1 MRLPARHILP
11 VLAIFVVLSSG
22 FASTAHA
29 AALVDGAG
37 LSLLWGVPFA
47 GILLSI
53 ALFPVLAGHFWHHHY
68 PKVSFVWGLAFLVP
82 FALVYGIETAGVA
95 LFAVTVLEYLPFI
108 IMLFALFVVSGGIHI
123 GGRLAGTPLMN
134 TAILVIGTLLAS
146 FIGTTGAAML
156 LIRPLIAANAAR
168 KRKVHIFIFFIFLVG
183 NIGGSLTPLGDPPL
197 FLGFIKGIDFFWTMK
212 AMAGPMFLTSAIL
225 AAAFYVIDWVIW
237 RGEAASGARQT
248 EPNRITIEGGINF
261 LFLGLV
267 IAAVLLSG
275 VYADLYTFKIFGTY
289 VPAESLARNVV
300 LLAVAGAAY
309 RLTPPDLRAKNQFS
323 WEPIREVAIL
333 FIGIFV
339 TIIPVI
345 AILAAGVDGAAADA
359 VRLVSSESG
368 APDNMMYFWLT
379 GTLSAFLDNAPTYL
393 VFFNLAGGDPATL
406 MGPLSSTLLAISM
419 GAVFMGAF
427 TYIGNAPNFM
437 IKAICE
443 ERGIKM
449 PSFFGFIGW
458 SAVFLLPVFALVSTL
473 FL

>member
-1 MRLPARHILP
+1 MRILARRIATGLA
-11 VLAIFVVLSSG
+11 LAIVP
-22 FASTAHA
+22 ASPAHA
-29 AALVDGAG
+29 AALVDGSG

-53 ALFPVLAGHFWHHHY
+53 ALFPVLAGKFWHHHY
-68 PKVSFVWGLAFLVP
+68 PKVSLAWALAFLVP
-82 FALVYGIETAGVA
+82 FAVSYGAEVAGAA
-95 LFAVTVLEYLPFI
+95 LFAVTALEYLPFI

-123 GGRLAGTPLMN
+123 GGRLAGTPGVNAVML
-134 TAILVIGTLLAS
+134 AIGTILAS

-156 LIRPLIAANAAR
+156 LIRPMIAANATR
-168 KRKVHIFIFFIFLVG
+168 QRKVHIFIFFIFLVG

-197 FLGFIKGIDFFWTMK
+197 FLGFIKGIDFFWTMQ
-212 AMAGPMFLTSAIL
+212 AMAGPMLVASLIL
-225 AAAFYVIDWVIW
+225 IAAFFVIDSILY
-237 RGEAASGARQT
+237 RSETAAGKPDDA
-248 EPNRITIEGGINF
+248 PNRITIEGGINF
-261 LFLGLV
+261 LFLALV

-275 VYADLYTFKIFGTY
+275 IYANLANVKLFGTY
-289 VPAESLARNVV
+289 VPVESIVRNVV
-300 LLAVAGAAY
+300 LLVIAWAAF
-309 RLTPPDLRAKNQFS
+309 RMTPAALRAKNQFS

-345 AILAAGVDGAAADA
+345 AILAAGSQGAAAEA
-359 VRLVSSESG
+359 VQLVSDENG
-368 APDNMMYFWLT
+368 APVNLMYFWLT
-379 GTLSAFLDNAPTYL
+379 GALSAFLDNAPTYL

-443 ERGIKM
+443 ERGIAM

-458 SAVFLLPVFALVSTL
+458 SAIFLLPVFALTSTL

>member
-1 MRLPARHILP
+1 MRILARRIAASLAFVTLPAAP
-11 VLAIFVVLSSG
+11 
-22 FASTAHA
+22 AHA
-29 AALVDGAG
+29 AALVDGTS

-53 ALFPVLAGHFWHHHY
+53 ALFPVLAGKFWHHHY
-68 PKVSFVWGLAFLVP
+68 PKVSLAWALAFLVP
-82 FALVYGIETAGVA
+82 FAAVYGPDVAGAA
-95 LFAVTVLEYLPFI
+95 LFAVTALEYLPFI

-123 GGRLAGTPLMN
+123 GGRLAGTPGVNAAML
-134 TAILVIGTLLAS
+134 AIGTILAS

-156 LIRPLIAANAAR
+156 LIRPMIAANATR
-168 KRKVHIFIFFIFLVG
+168 QRKVHIFVFFIFLVG

-212 AMAGPMFLTSAIL
+212 AMAGPMFVTSIIL
-225 AAAFYVIDWVIW
+225 IAAFFVIDSIFY
-237 RGEAASGARQT
+237 RAEAVAGKRNDTA
-248 EPNRITIEGGINF
+248 PNRITIEGGINF
-261 LFLGLV
+261 LFLALV

-275 VYADLYTFKIFGTY
+275 IYANLANVKLFGTY
-289 VPAESLARNVV
+289 VPVESIARNVV
-300 LLAVAGAAY
+300 LLVIAWAAY
-309 RLTPPDLRAKNQFS
+309 RLTPAPLRAKNQFS

-345 AILAAGVDGAAADA
+345 AILAAGTQGAAAEA
-359 VRLVSSESG
+359 VRLVSDENG
-368 APDNMMYFWLT
+368 APVNLMYFWLT
-379 GTLSAFLDNAPTYL
+379 GGLSAFLDNAPTYL

-443 ERGIKM
+443 ERGIAM

-458 SAVFLLPVFALVSTL
+458 SAVFLLPVFALVSSL

>member
-1 MRLPARHILP
+1 MRILARRIAASLALVTLPAAP
-11 VLAIFVVLSSG
+11 
-22 FASTAHA
+22 AHA
-29 AALVDGAG
+29 AALVDGTS

-53 ALFPVLAGHFWHHHY
+53 ALFPVLAGKFWHHHY
-68 PKVSFVWGLAFLVP
+68 PKVSLAWALAFLVP
-82 FALVYGIETAGVA
+82 FAAVYGPDVAGAA
-95 LFAVTVLEYLPFI
+95 LFAVTALEYLPFI

-123 GGRLAGTPLMN
+123 GGRLAGTPGVNAAML
-134 TAILVIGTLLAS
+134 AIGTILAS

-156 LIRPLIAANAAR
+156 LIRPMIAANATR
-168 KRKVHIFIFFIFLVG
+168 QRKVHIFVFFIFLVG

-212 AMAGPMFLTSAIL
+212 AMAGPMFVTSIIL
-225 AAAFYVIDWVIW
+225 IAAFFVIDSIFY
-237 RGEAASGARQT
+237 RAEAVAGKRNDTA
-248 EPNRITIEGGINF
+248 PNRITIEGGINF
-261 LFLGLV
+261 LFLALV

-275 VYADLYTFKIFGTY
+275 IYANLANVKLFGTY
-289 VPAESLARNVV
+289 VPVESIARNVV
-300 LLAVAGAAY
+300 LLVIAWAAY
-309 RLTPPDLRAKNQFS
+309 RLTPAPLRAKNQFS

-345 AILAAGVDGAAADA
+345 AILAAGTQGAAAEA
-359 VRLVSSESG
+359 VRLVSDENG
-368 APDNMMYFWLT
+368 APVNLMYFWLT
-379 GTLSAFLDNAPTYL
+379 GGLSAFLDNAPTYL

-443 ERGIKM
+443 ERGIAM

-458 SAVFLLPVFALVSTL
+458 SAVFLLPVFALVSSL